1 MIFGAEII
9 IFLFKYKYLLL
20 KLIGIIQLLFWFLWE
35 LYYQL
40 LVISL
45 QNSVW
50 LFKYI

>member
-1 MIFGAEII
+1 MIFGTEVI
-9 IFLFKYKYLLL
+9 IFFFKYKYFLL

-45 QNSVW
+45 QSSVW
-50 LFKYI
+50 LFDYI